1 MSTPPPTSPTTV
13 PIEDPSASSLD
24 AAPPRPAIVVLHRL
38 TKRYGRHVAVHD
50 MSLTV
55 QPGEILALLGPNGAG
70 KTTTIR
76 MLMGLLAPTD
86 GQATVHGMDCFA
98 QRATVMQHVGY
109 LPDEPNF
116 HEHLRGGEVARFCAA
131 MRGIPEDLAVER
143 IQTLAERL
151 DFADALD
158 EYAVNYSMGMRKKLA
173 LTCAILHEP
182 SVLVL
187 DEPTNGLDPVVTRT
201 LLELVREL
209 AAKGTAIF
217 YSTHL
222 LEQAERLCHRV
233 AILHRGTLAALGSPV
248 ELRSRIAADAS
259 LEDVFFQV
267 ASGESLKDPTAPRA
281 DES

>member
-1 MSTPPPTSPTTV
+1 MSNPPPTSPTSV
-13 PIEDPSASSLD
+13 PIEDPNASGLD
-24 AAPPRPAIVVLHRL
+24 AAPTRSAIVALRRL
-38 TKRYGRHVAVHD
+38 TKRYGRHVAVDD

-55 QPGEILALLGPNGAG
+55 HQGEILALLGPNGAG

-76 MLMGLLAPTD
+76 MLMGLLAPSV
-86 GQATVHGMDCFA
+86 GQATVHGMDCFT
-98 QRATVMQHVGY
+98 QRAAVMQHVGY

-131 MRGIPEDLAVER
+131 MRGIPEDLAVAR
-143 IQTLAERL
+143 IEALAERL
-151 DFADALD
+151 EFADALD

-233 AILHRGTLAALGSPV
+233 AILHRGALAALGTPA
-248 ELRSRIAADAS
+248 ELRSRIAAEAS

-267 ASGESLKDPTAPRA
+267 TSGESLPGPSEPRA
-281 DES
+281 DEP

>member
-1 MSTPPPTSPTTV
+1 MSTPPPTSPTTGPV
-13 PIEDPSASSLD
+13 EDPNASSLD
-24 AAPPRPAIVVLHRL
+24 AAPTRPAIVVLRRL

-55 QPGEILALLGPNGAG
+55 HPGEILALLGPNGAG

-98 QRATVMQHVGY
+98 QRAAVMQHVGY

-143 IQTLAERL
+143 VQTLAERL

-233 AILHRGTLAALGSPV
+233 AILHRGTLAALGSPA
-248 ELRSRIAADAS
+248 ELRSRVAADAS

-267 ASGESLKDPTAPRA
+267 ASGESLQDPTVPRA
-281 DES
+281 DRP